1 MEAQFVISAARPEQF
16 PAETLPEIAFLGR
29 SNVGKSSLLN
39 CLTGQKDLAFT
50 SARPGC
56 TQLVNFYRIDGQF
69 HFVDLPG
76 YGYARVPKDIVFQWK
91 QLIEQYLLQRDSLQ
105 LCFLILDARRGWMDK
120 DLELKQWLEFH
131 NRRYL
136 VIATKIGQ
144 IEKSKRSAAKH
155 SGHPE
160 PVSGGRASAV
170 LGRKLPRSEGN
181 LASDQDN
188 QDPAAIAAP
197 TPEESDTKTDGKA
210 LARGDSKAMDK
221 GDGKAAD
228 PKSAEPQT
236 SADKTDAQGAGCER
250 QGNASRS
257 AHWA

>member
-16 PAETLPEIAFLGR
+16 PVETLPEIAFLGR

-39 CLTGQKDLAFT
+39 CLTGQKNLAFT

-56 TQLVNFYRIDGQF
+56 TQLVNFYRIEGKF

-91 QLIEQYLLQRDSLQ
+91 QPIEQYLLQRDLQ

-136 VIATKIGQ
+136 VIATKIDKL
-144 IEKSKRSAAKH
+144 KSQNDQRQSLAAIRRQ
-155 SGHPE
+155 SPGDE
-160 PVSGGRASAV
+160 PLPFSAV
-170 LGRKLPRSEGN
+170 DCRGAREIW
-181 LASDQDN
+181 Q
-188 QDPAAIAAP
+188 AI
-197 TPEESDTKTDGKA
+197 KTI
-210 LARGDSKAMDK
+210 
-221 GDGKAAD
+221 
-228 PKSAEPQT
+228 
-236 SADKTDAQGAGCER
+236 KTQR
-250 QGNASRS
+250 Q
-257 AHWA
+257 